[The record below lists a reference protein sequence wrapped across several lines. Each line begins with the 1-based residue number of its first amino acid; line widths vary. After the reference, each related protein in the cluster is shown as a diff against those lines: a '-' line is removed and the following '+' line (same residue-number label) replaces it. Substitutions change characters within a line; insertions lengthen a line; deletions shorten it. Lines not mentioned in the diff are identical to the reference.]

1 MKTQEIN
8 ISNKTTNYSE
18 SLFLKQFVA
27 AVKFTK
33 LHLLHLDVGL
43 PLNEEVKFFCVNRNI
58 TSYRQVYLDDRNL
71 SDKIDLKKSVTFLI
85 HGWFDN
91 VYRRRF
97 KEITSA
103 WLKNVDGN
111 ICAVDWGRLANYDYI
126 VIRKKNYL
134 IVGKYLAKFIRKLF
148 KRNGDY
154 NKITLI
160 GHSFGAHVAGVVGS
174 LLNGK
179 IGRIIGLDPAGIF
192 FTHPYIIN
200 KKYRL
205 DRSDARFVQIVHT
218 AGQSIGSSLSAGHQ
232 DFYPNYGISPQPGC
246 THLFVE
252 AALPGEI
259 LCSHYRA
266 VEFFINSL
274 NPENKF
280 IGIKCDSGRSFHKGL
295 CFNNP
300 TDNIGI
306 YSKRIYGDFYLS
318 TSDRQPYCRGFSLK
332 KLKS

>member
-8 ISNKTTNYSE
+8 ISNKTTYYSE
-18 SLFLKQFVA
+18 SLFLKQFVN
-27 AVKFTK
+27 AVIYTK
-33 LHLLHLDVGL
+33 LHLLHLDGV
-43 PLNEEVKFFCVNRNI
+43 PLKEDVKFFCVNRNN

-91 VYRRRF
+91 VYRKRI

-103 WLKNVDGN
+103 WIKNVDGN

-126 VIRKKNYL
+126 VIKKKNYI

-148 KRNGDY
+148 KRSGDY

-160 GHSFGAHVAGVVGS
+160 GHSFGAHVAGITGS

-179 IGRIIGLDPAGIF
+179 IGRIIGLDPAGIL
-192 FTHPYIIN
+192 FTHPYVIN
-200 KKYRL
+200 KKFRL
-205 DRSDARFVQIVHT
+205 DRSDARFVQIIHT
-218 AGQSIGSSLSAGHQ
+218 AGGSIGSDLSAGHQ
-232 DFYPNYGISPQPGC
+232 DFYPNLGISSQPGC
-246 THLFVE
+246 TYLFVE

-266 VEFFINSL
+266 VEFFIVSL
-274 NPENKF
+274 NPRNKF
-280 IGIKCDSGRSFHKGL
+280 IGFKCDSGRSFMDGL
-295 CFNNP
+295 CFNNS
-300 TDNIGI
+300 TDVIGI
-306 YSKRIYGDFYLS
+306 FSKGIYGDFYLS
-318 TSDRQPYCRGFSLK
+318 TSGRQPWFLIK
-332 KLKS
+332 